1 MRISDWSSDV
11 CSSDLDFEVKGAII
25 AEQSPGRDRPFL
37 RHFDLREQLLK
48 QLRLSRAELVPL
60 TAAIKAVQCGR
71 IGHQRP
77 ANPKRT
83 ESARGEWD
91 FLDDISDRYEPA
103 NTHHAAHRRA
113 KPEIPVYDPLHRL
126 AAFPYPPCPPN
137 KQGRAVHEKR
147 K

>member
-1 MRISDWSSDV
+1 MLQRSDHSVEERRASDNAMFRQQV
-11 CSSDLDFEVKGAII
+11 VTIIEMLAGPEADVEMQRPII
-25 AEQSPGRDRPFL
+25 AEQSPGRDLPFL

-91 FLDDISDRYEPA
+91 FLDDIS
-103 NTHHAAHRRA
+103 
-113 KPEIPVYDPLHRL
+113 
-126 AAFPYPPCPPN
+126 
-137 KQGRAVHEKR
+137 
-147 K
+147 

>member
-1 MRISDWSSDV
+1 MPHSVPTRRSY
-11 CSSDLDFEVKGAII
+11 DLAD
-25 AEQSPGRDRPFL
+25 
-37 RHFDLREQLLK
+37 
-48 QLRLSRAELVPL
+48 LVPL
-60 TAAIKAVQCGR
+60 TAAIKAVQGGR

-103 NTHHAAHRRA
+103 NTQHADHRRD

-126 AAFPYPPCPPN
+126 AEFPYQRCLH
-137 KQGRAVHEKR
+137 KETGRAGNDARHDQDVEIGRESCRERVCQKVWISVVAVSL
-147 K
+147 KKKKKK

>member
-1 MRISDWSSDV
+1 M
-11 CSSDLDFEVKGAII
+11 LAGPEADFEVKGAII

-103 NTHHAAHRRA
+103 NTQHADHRRD
-113 KPEIPVYDPLHRL
+113 KPEIPRSEERRVGKECVSTCRSRWS
-126 AAFPYPPCPPN
+126 PYHS
-137 KQGRAVHEKR
+137 KQKNQRITK
-147 K
+147 